1 MTSMI
6 DVARVNLAGSS
17 DGLRLTPYEA
27 MAQDLLFV
35 RAELETAGIP
45 FLLIRGADGRPA
57 LVVDIGLRARVA
69 DALMSA
75 CLEAPL
81 RAKILDGTG
90 RTSVY
95 LGDGLLSSDPDP
107 RLLRVF
113 RRRECPRS
121 GLRYG
126 PSAGVELQ
134 FWVFDGKQVICP
146 IEKASKS
153 CCSLI
158 QPYCST
164 SPPRKNESNK

>member
-17 DGLRLTPYEA
+17 DGVRPPPYEA

-69 DALMSA
+69 EALMSA

-90 RTSVY
+90 RSSVY
-95 LGDGLLSSDPDP
+95 LGDGLLSADPDP

-113 RRRECPRS
+113 RRPQCLRP
-121 GLRYG
+121 GLRDG

-134 FWVFDGKQVICP
+134 FWVFDGKQ
-146 IEKASKS
+146 
-153 CCSLI
+153 
-158 QPYCST
+158 
-164 SPPRKNESNK
+164 

>member
-6 DVARVNLAGSS
+6 DVARFGPAGLA

-27 MAQDLLFV
+27 MTQDLLFI

-57 LVVDIGLRARVA
+57 LVVDIRLRARVA
-69 DALMSA
+69 ETLMAA

-95 LGDGLLSSDPDP
+95 LGEGLLSADPDP

-126 PSAGVELQ
+126 ASAGVELQ
-134 FWVFDGKQVICP
+134 F
-146 IEKASKS
+146 
-153 CCSLI
+153 
-158 QPYCST
+158 
-164 SPPRKNESNK
+164 